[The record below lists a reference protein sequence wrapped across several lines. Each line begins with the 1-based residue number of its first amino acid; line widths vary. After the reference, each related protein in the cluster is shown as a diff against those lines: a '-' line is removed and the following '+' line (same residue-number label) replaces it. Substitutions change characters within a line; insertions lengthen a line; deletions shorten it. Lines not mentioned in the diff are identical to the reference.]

1 VTTIGDISESGLT
14 RLLARLGLSLRICA
28 EGQELPGSYW
38 GVPEAGLIGNCVYAS
53 AKTPVHSVLHEACH
67 YLCMTPARRR
77 VLDTNAGGDYDE
89 ENCVCFM
96 QIILADFLP
105 SFGRARMLADMNAW
119 GYTFRLGSAQA
130 WFEGDAEDV
139 RARLQGWGM
148 LDHDL
153 KPTWR
158 LRGADPA
165 RAMHIA

>member
-1 VTTIGDISESGLT
+1 MTTIADISESSLT
-14 RLLARLGLSLRICA
+14 RLLARFGLSLHICA

-38 GVPEAGLIGNCVYAS
+38 GAPEAGLIGERVYAS

-105 SFGRARMLADMNAW
+105 SVGRARMLADMDAW

-130 WFEGDAEDV
+130 WFEDDAEDA
-139 RARLQGWGM
+139 RARLQSWGM
-148 LDHDL
+148 LDHDS

-158 LRGADPA
+158 LRDAELA